1 MDEVTIHTDEG
12 LALEGILR
20 MPDGDVRGAA
30 VVCHSHPLFGGSK
43 DHPLL
48 WAVRAALAR
57 AGFAVL
63 AFNYRGVMGSQ
74 GTHGFGIGEVADT
87 RAALDFVRQRAAG
100 PVLLVGWSFGANVAL
115 REAIDDP
122 NVQALALLG
131 TPLAADRLPNLPPLP
146 PAEALA
152 GYGRPVLLLSGE
164 QDPFSPPR
172 RAPDPRTEA
181 PERLGADRAGRD
193 PLLHPARTRG
203 RGDRGRVRE
212 GTATRDRF
220 LRTDQAGAP

>member
-164 QDPFSPPR
+164 QDPFSPPGELR
-172 RAPDPRTEA
+172 ILGRKLLNASVQIVPAATHYFTRLEREA
-181 PERLGADRAGRD
+181 AAIVAGFAKERLLGIGS
-193 PLLHPARTRG
+193 
-203 RGDRGRVRE
+203 
-212 GTATRDRF
+212 
-220 LRTDQAGAP
+220 